1 MKKAFA
7 MSLSKHFVAAAL
19 AAMLAAPLVTVAADA
34 APAKPKKVTP
44 PKTRYVD
51 MSSSQ
56 APIDAAGAIAVMS
69 EAVPAK
75 VWKLYPASKW
85 AIVSQVEGG
94 MTGAGVCVV
103 TARALLA
110 PLTIAKKVILHPEKM
125 ATTFDAQA
133 GATRDQCNALARAK
147 LKEALDAVVS
157 SLVKT

>member
-1 MKKAFA
+1 
-7 MSLSKHFVAAAL
+7 MSLSKLFVAAAL
-19 AAMLAAPLVTVAADA
+19 AAMLAAPLVAVAADA
-34 APAKPKKVTP
+34 APAKPKKVKP

-75 VWKLYPASKW
+75 AWKLYPASKW
-85 AIVSQVEGG
+85 AFVSQVEGG
-94 MTGAGVCVV
+94 MTSAGVCVV
-103 TARALLA
+103 TARAMLA
-110 PLTIAKKVILHPEKM
+110 PLTIANKVILHPEKM

-133 GATRDQCNALARAK
+133 GATRDQCSALARAK
-147 LKEALDAVVS
+147 LKEAMEAVVS

>member
-1 MKKAFA
+1 MKPLNLLACLGCMA
-7 MSLSKHFVAAAL
+7 ALLSLPMSAL
-19 AAMLAAPLVTVAADA
+19 AADATAKAA
-34 APAKPKKVTP
+34 KKVSA

-94 MTGAGVCVV
+94 MTSAGVCVV

-133 GATRDQCNALARAK
+133 GATRDQCSALGKAK
-147 LKEALDAVVS
+147 LKEAMEAVVS

>member
-1 MKKAFA
+1 MKPLNLLAG
-7 MSLSKHFVAAAL
+7 LGCVAALLSLPMSAL
-19 AAMLAAPLVTVAADA
+19 AADA
-34 APAKPKKVTP
+34 AAAKPAKKVSA

-69 EAVPAK
+69 AAVPAK

-94 MTGAGVCVV
+94 MTGGGACVV
-103 TARALLA
+103 TARAMLA
-110 PLTIAKKVILHPEKM
+110 PLTIANKVILHPQKM
-125 ATTFDAQA
+125 ATTFDTQA
-133 GATRDQCNALARAK
+133 GATRDQCSALAKAK
-147 LKEALDAVVS
+147 LKEAMEAVVS

>member
-1 MKKAFA
+1 MKPLNLLACLGCMA
-7 MSLSKHFVAAAL
+7 GLLSLPMSAL
-19 AAMLAAPLVTVAADA
+19 AADA
-34 APAKPKKVTP
+34 AAKPAKKVSA

-56 APIDAAGAIAVMS
+56 APINAAGAIAVMS

-85 AIVSQVEGG
+85 AFVSQVEGG
-94 MTGAGVCVV
+94 MTSAGVCVV
-103 TARALLA
+103 TARAMLA
-110 PLTIAKKVILHPEKM
+110 PLTIANKVILHPEKM

-133 GATRDQCNALARAK
+133 GATREQCGALAKAK
-147 LKEALDAVVS
+147 LKEAMEAVVS

>member
-1 MKKAFA
+1 MKPLNLLACLGC
-7 MSLSKHFVAAAL
+7 MAAL
-19 AAMLAAPLVTVAADA
+19 LSLPMSALAADA
-34 APAKPKKVTP
+34 AATKPAKKVSE
-44 PKTRYVD
+44 PKTRYLD

-56 APIDAAGAIAVMS
+56 APINAAGAIAVMS

-94 MTGAGVCVV
+94 MTSAGVCVV

-133 GATRDQCNALARAK
+133 GATRDQCSALAKAK
-147 LKEALDAVVS
+147 LKEAMEAVVS
-157 SLVKT
+157 SLIKT